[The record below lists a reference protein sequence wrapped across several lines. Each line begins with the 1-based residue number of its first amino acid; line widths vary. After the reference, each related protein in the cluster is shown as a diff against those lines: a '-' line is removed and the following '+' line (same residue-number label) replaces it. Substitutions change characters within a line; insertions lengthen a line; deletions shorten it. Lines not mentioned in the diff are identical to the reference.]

1 MTETTPEAMPPSTPR
16 PAAAPARPAVPFGSV
31 MLVVGGLAM
40 VIAPYLLWYRMYGSA
55 YDGFSRDPLS
65 ASGAHN
71 RGWLYIVFGA
81 PLLVCGVVQLL
92 ARRVTAV
99 AAASVAIGVLA
110 LVVCLG
116 FLTNAADLQA
126 TLHVPSKKFHW
137 EPGQWVGLAGAMV
150 ALAGGVGTLTRRVG
164 ERPATV
170 RAVSAVA

>member
-1 MTETTPEAMPPSTPR
+1 MTDTTLEAMPPSAPR

-40 VIAPYLLWYRMYGSA
+40 ALAPYLLWYRMYGAA

-65 ASGAHN
+65 TAGAHN
-71 RGWLYIVFGA
+71 RGWLYIVFGV
-81 PLLVCGVVQLL
+81 PLVVCGVVQLL
-92 ARRVTAV
+92 VRRVTAV
-99 AAASVAIGVLA
+99 AVASVVIGVLA

-126 TLHVPSKKFHW
+126 TLHVPAKKFHW

-150 ALAGGVGTLTRRVG
+150 ALAGAVGTLTRRIG
-164 ERPATV
+164 ERPAPVGT
-170 RAVSAVA
+170 VSAVA